1 MFVSARGFLPRFP
14 EPGVVLENSRGHS
27 VLPRGIFKI
36 PERVVGICGNPLSKC
51 RIFPKAKEYRQWILY
66 GRF

>member
-14 EPGVVLENSRGHS
+14 EPGVVLENSRGHG

-36 PERVVGICGNPLSKC
+36 PERVVEIWGNPRSKC
-51 RIFPKAKEYRQWILY
+51 RILPKAKEYRQWILC